1 VAGPE
6 LIAALHR
13 TRRFTHTDSMQL
25 ALTATLSVL
34 LAGGA
39 ATDDPSGGS
48 SALDAAAPAEP
59 RPLAVGVPHGLL
71 PRAISSFGACA
82 LDGWLY
88 VTGGYTRKAHD
99 YYREGQSSDFYRVFL
114 EDPERIELLPGGRPI
129 QGATLLAWNDRIVR
143 VAGLEIR
150 NARGEAQDLHSIATV
165 DVFDPATQT
174 WEALPDLPE
183 TRSSHDA
190 VIVGDRLVVLGG
202 WQLGEGGPESAT
214 WFEHG
219 WSLDL
224 ADGDARWQH
233 VEQPTVT
240 RAHAAAATDTHLLW
254 LGGMGENGRTPREAH
269 VLDLESGEWGSAPR
283 FPTRGFG
290 AAAVAIDGAFYASG
304 SDTTIY
310 RWQPGQEA
318 WQPEGELLYS
328 RFFHRLVDGGES
340 GLIAVGGASGAHRIR
355 AIERLAPLG
364 ADSSAQLVHW
374 IVPSPGAAKGREAV
388 AVLGD
393 ELVFAG
399 GTRSLDQHGFAADH
413 MLTEAWAFHLVTQEW
428 RALPDLPERRQ
439 SMRALA
445 VEGGL
450 LVAGGFAHFGE
461 APASQGQLWWLGEDA
476 TEWTPVGAGLA
487 TPRSQHEFLATDHGL
502 LVLGGANYAT
512 PRDGEDVQAVE
523 RLPLDLLPNAVEAG
537 VAGSANA
544 AAREGALDLAVEGIP
559 DLPMARRAFGAAELD
574 GRLYV
579 VGGMDGSRAIHGD
592 FWTWAPGEAAW
603 SQLPDPAAGRLGGRL
618 VATGDCLYLAGG
630 VTESMSYDRT
640 IERFDPASGTWETIL
655 EDLPFEPKHLNFT
668 TYQGRL
674 VLATS
679 RCPED
684 VVHIALVT
692 PPVRSNSGS

>member
-1 VAGPE
+1 
-6 LIAALHR
+6 
-13 TRRFTHTDSMQL
+13 MQL

-39 ATDDPSGGS
+39 AADDP
-48 SALDAAAPAEP
+48 AAPQLAPATSGAESA
-59 RPLAVGVPHGLL
+59 AVESQAVLGVPHGLL

-82 LDGWLY
+82 LDGWMY

-99 YYREGQSSDFYRVFL
+99 YYREGQSGDFYRVFL
-114 EDPERIELLPGGRPI
+114 EDPSRIEILPGGRPI
-129 QGATLLAWNDRIVR
+129 QGATLLAWSGRILR

-150 NARGEAQDLHSIATV
+150 NARGEQQDLHSIATV
-165 DVFDPATQT
+165 DLYDPATQS

-190 VIVGDRLVVLGG
+190 VVVGDRLMVLGG
-202 WQLGEGGPESAT
+202 WQLGAGGPESAN
-214 WFEHG
+214 WFKHG

-224 ADGDARWQH
+224 SDAAATWQR

-240 RAHAAAATDTHLLW
+240 RAHAVAATDTHLLW
-254 LGGMGENGRTPREAH
+254 LGGMGDNGRTRREAH
-269 VLDLESGEWGSAPR
+269 ALDLESGQWGRAPR

-304 SDTTIY
+304 SDTTVY
-310 RWQPGQEA
+310 RWEPGQEA
-318 WQPEGELLYS
+318 WEPEGELLYS
-328 RFFHRLVDGGES
+328 RFFHRLVDGDDL

-355 AIERLAPLG
+355 AIERLAPMDG
-364 ADSSAQLVHW
+364 ERAAQLVHW
-374 IVPSPGAAKGREAV
+374 TVPSPGAAKGREAV

-399 GTRSLDQHGFAADH
+399 GTRSMDQHGFAADN
-413 MLTEAWAFHLVTQEW
+413 MLTEAWAFHLITQEW

-439 SMRALA
+439 SMRAVA
-445 VEGGL
+445 VEDGL
-450 LVAGGFAHFGE
+450 LVAGGFAHVGD
-461 APASQGQLWWLGEDA
+461 APASQDQVWWLGDDA
-476 TEWTPVGAGLA
+476 NEWTPVGAGLA
-487 TPRSQHEFLATDHGL
+487 TPRSQHELLATDHGL

-523 RLPLDLLPNAVEAG
+523 LLSMDLLPGAVEA
-537 VAGSANA
+537 NA
-544 AAREGALDLAVEGIP
+544 EGEEAAEAQEGAHALALDSIP
-559 DLPMARRAFGAAELD
+559 DLPMARRAFGAAEID

-579 VGGMDGSRAIHGD
+579 VGGMDGTRAIHGD
-592 FWTWAPGEAAW
+592 FWTWAPGEDAW
-603 SQLPDPAAGRLGGRL
+603 TELPKPSAGRLGGRL
-618 VATGDCLYLAGG
+618 VATGGHLYLAGG

-640 IERFDPASGTWETIL
+640 IERFDPATGAWETIL

-668 TYQGRL
+668 TYRGRL

-679 RCPED
+679 RCAED
-684 VVHIALVT
+684 VVHIAIVT
-692 PPVRSNSGS
+692 PPAAGASGS